1 MKNYRQVHIIAKDR
15 GFIYEPIPNT
25 PEFNSESEALV
36 YWEYNKESILDANF
50 YNDPIVI
57 IRKEVNNVKTK
68 DLYER

>member
-1 MKNYRQVHIIAKDR
+1 MKGYRQVYLIVKDR
-15 GFIYEPIPNT
+15 GFVYQPVADI
-25 PEFNSESEALV
+25 PEFHKEIDALKH
-36 YWEYNKESILDANF
+36 WEYNKESILDANF

>member
-1 MKNYRQVHIIAKDR
+1 MKGYRQVHLIVKDR
-15 GFIYEPIPNT
+15 GFVYETVANT
-25 PEFNSESEALV
+25 PEFHSESEALI
-36 YWEYNKESILDANF
+36 YWDNNKNRILDANF